1 MLRVDLGCGRK
12 KTAGF
17 IGVDR
22 FALPEVDVVADIN
35 RKLPFADG
43 SVDLLL
49 ASHSLEHAADL
60 MATMKDLYRICR
72 HGAQI
77 CILAPY
83 NEQKLNLANPYHV
96 SVFNE
101 HTPRFWT
108 NARNVAVDAAEFEHP
123 YVSGWG
129 LAASD
134 NSDPGFDLRLV
145 RMEFFYFPAFVHLP
159 VEEQR
164 ALRRERLDVC
174 DQVMY
179 NLIVWKGDDRSP
191 GRDFA
196 AHANSFVAFEPEAIT
211 QRKIMERDALIKQRE
226 SERDGGRRELAAASK
241 MLEKRAAEIATMKAG
256 ERELIEA
263 AADVGRERDDALRQF
278 DMMRSQLAQS
288 EAALAAALETARHRS
303 GDADER
309 AAQALRERD
318 DALRQ
323 FDMMRAQ
330 LAQSEAALAAA
341 LETTRHRSGDA
352 DERAAQALRERDD
365 ALRQFDMMR
374 AQLAQSEAAL
384 AAALETTR
392 QRSGDAGERV
402 AQLLRERDE
411 GIRRAESLLEQLGKK
426 EQALA
431 EAGIEMRRKFK
442 EDEAVIRTCLRERDE
457 AVRGAQG
464 LVAELAQRDSALL
477 EARDALRRLAGEKDD
492 ERLRIGQRLDT
503 VLAQLQQMREV
514 IEHKDALIARLSEEA
529 RRRDGIAAELERANL
544 RMGEARTEC
553 ERLLESL
560 ERAALDRQALR
571 KALEEG
577 AAKLAE
583 SAGEVTRTQD
593 LESDLSRSARDL
605 HDARRGEQDL
615 RTQLSLGQTR
625 IDMLGDELVA
635 ARTALARTHA
645 EHAVLKDH
653 VSTAMAE
660 LAVLRSRLADQEARA
675 QEAQAALGV
684 AQSECGHLA
693 QALGA
698 VRQESADL
706 RALLAGANEAAKAR
720 LALVRAELEAASGML
735 AWFQSK
741 EATWTAEMA
750 GKDVELSAARRAE
763 SLWPEA
769 RNTVD
774 NLYAQ
779 ISGQRISWRSRLAAL
794 LGRRDAMWDA
804 IGPPFASIKA
814 YTATHFRSGR
824 RGLRFVLGGDLRYL
838 PFHEYRVPFRCEQLT
853 LVTLAVRPL
862 LPAAHGLVGVEVVA
876 PDAGVVAQATLPLAS
891 VSAVEPSHFM
901 LPAPVNGL
909 ASGWCLRVFVR
920 DADVP
925 VALYELVRG
934 SLIGGETLHVPF
946 ASLG

>member
-288 EAALAAALETARHRS
+288 EAALAAALETA
-303 GDADER
+303 
-309 AAQALRERD
+309 
-318 DALRQ
+318 
-323 FDMMRAQ
+323 
-330 LAQSEAALAAA
+330 
-341 LETTRHRSGDA
+341 RHRSGDA